1 MAELSPK
8 TTKNT
13 TRVGSAAEARVAE
26 YLAELGYEIL
36 ARNQRTR
43 FYEIDII
50 AARSNRSGEHEI
62 IFVEVKYRRNADFGG
77 GAESITPD
85 KQFRLRRAAESWLAR
100 QPRYQNFQP
109 RLDVIVVEGAQSPF
123 RLHHYE
129 NAI

>member
-1 MAELSPK
+1 MTKSETK

-13 TRVGSAAEARVAE
+13 TRVGSAAETRVAE
-26 YLAELGYEIL
+26 HLAEAGYVIL

-50 AARSNRSGEHEI
+50 ATRLDPSGAPEI
-62 IFVEVKYRRNADFGG
+62 VFVEVKYRRNADFGG

-85 KQFRLRRAAESWLAR
+85 KQFRLRRAAEAWLVR
-100 QPRYQNFQP
+100 HPHYQSLQP
-109 RLDVIVVEGAQSPF
+109 RLDVVVVEGEHSPF

-129 NAI
+129 DAI